1 MALANYS
8 DLVSAVQEWLANDA
22 LSARIP
28 DMITLAESELRRR
41 LHVDGDEVRST
52 AIADGEFL
60 TLPVGFGGMRS
71 IHLPGSPDRPLEQ
84 MAQGDMLRLYAGVPA
99 GIPRAFAL
107 VAGQLRLAPVPAS
120 ASTVE
125 MVYYRD
131 LPALT
136 VAAPT
141 NWLMTAH
148 PDCYLMATMMQA
160 ELFEW
165 NDGRLPLIKARLDEV
180 IEQITADARRKQW
193 GAAPV
198 APRLAPPQMRGA
210 MI

>member
-1 MALANYS
+1 MALATYS

-28 DMITLAESELRRR
+28 DMIALGEAELRRR
-41 LHVDGDEVRST
+41 LHVDKDEVKATLVASS
-52 AIADGEFL
+52 EFVP
-60 TLPVGFGGMRS
+60 LPATFGGLRS
-71 IHLPGSPDRPLEQ
+71 IFVAGSPNMPLEQ
-84 MAQGDMLRLYAGVPA
+84 MAQGDMLRLYAGAYA
-99 GIPRAFAL
+99 GIPRAYAIA
-107 VAGQLRLAPVPAS
+107 AGQLRLAPVPAS
-120 ASTVE
+120 PTNIE
-125 MVYYRD
+125 IVYYAD

-148 PDCYLMATMMQA
+148 PDCYLMSTMMQA

-180 IEQITADARRKQW
+180 IEQITADARRRQW